1 MPVVKDNVEQVAD
14 ALEELTEDIEDFE
27 ASDIDDIAVT
37 MKNIV
42 NVGSSSANVS
52 VYSAPTE

>member
-14 ALEELTEDIEDFE
+14 ALEELTEDIE